1 MKKGKKLVKD
11 TAKILNKKGQ
21 ALVEFVILLP
31 IIFIIIFAIIDVSLV
46 FYNKNHLEGILDDV
60 VTMTSNGKS
69 EEEIKKTIDNKDI
82 TYNIIVDGTYATIS
96 LRQKIYFTTP
106 ISYSFFKNGL
116 EIETKRIILYEQ

>member
-46 FYNKNHLEGILDDV
+46 FYNKNHLEGVLDDV

-69 EEEIKKTIDNKDI
+69 EEEIKTAIDNKDI
-82 TYNIIVDGTYATIS
+82 TYTIVADGTYATIS
-96 LRQKIYFTTP
+96 LKQKIYFTTP
-106 ISYSFFKNGL
+106 ISYSFFKDGL
-116 EIETKRIILYEQ
+116 EIETKRVILYEQ

>member
-46 FYNKNHLEGILDDV
+46 FYNKNHLEGVLDDV

-69 EEEIKKTIDNKDI
+69 EEEIKNAIDNKDI
-82 TYNIIVDGTYATIS
+82 THTIVADGTYATIS
-96 LRQKIYFTTP
+96 LKQKIYFTTP
-106 ISYSFFKNGL
+106 ISYSFFKDGL
-116 EIETKRIILYEQ
+116 EIETKRVILYEQ